1 MRNRFHVGGSMDATE
16 IEVQLKQVVECWE
29 RTQKQLAG
37 YFVGNWRV
45 VKMIYLGLLSG
56 GHILLEGAPGTAKT
70 SIAKAISK
78 FSGCQFQR
86 VQGAV
91 DVQPADIIGIRV
103 FEPSSGDFVLKK
115 GPLYTNFLLIDEINR
130 LTPKTQSAFLEA
142 MSEKQATIDGLTFP
156 VSDPFIVIAT
166 QNFHE
171 NEGTFPLIHSQKD
184 RFMFSLVLERLDE
197 DGELEVLRRVNT
209 GELEWQEFFDNLNA
223 HMDVETLRLM
233 IRFVRSITIDELIL
247 AYIRDIVVATRTH
260 ADIRVGA
267 STRASIAFVKGIKA
281 LAAIDNRRYAIP
293 DDVKEIA
300 PAVLRHRIELRSE
313 ARIRGITEEQIIQEI
328 LQTVTVP

>member
-1 MRNRFHVGGSMDATE
+1 
-16 IEVQLKQVVECWE
+16 
-29 RTQKQLAG
+29 
-37 YFVGNWRV
+37 
-45 VKMIYLGLLSG
+45 
-56 GHILLEGAPGTAKT
+56 
-70 SIAKAISK
+70 
-78 FSGCQFQR
+78 
-86 VQGAV
+86 
-91 DVQPADIIGIRV
+91 
-103 FEPSSGDFVLKK
+103 
-115 GPLYTNFLLIDEINR
+115 
-130 LTPKTQSAFLEA
+130 
-142 MSEKQATIDGLTFP
+142 MSEKQATIDGFTLP

-171 NEGTFPLIHSQKD
+171 SEGTFPLIHSQKD

-223 HMDVETLRLM
+223 YTDIETLQLM
-233 IRFVRSITIDELIL
+233 VQFVRSITVDELIL

-260 ADIRVGA
+260 ADVRVGA

-313 ARIRGITEEQIIQEI
+313 ARVRGGTEEQIIQEI
-328 LQTVTVP
+328 LQTVPVP

>member
-1 MRNRFHVGGSMDATE
+1 MDARE
-16 IEVQLKQVVECWE
+16 IEEQLKQVVECWE
-29 RTQKQLAG
+29 QTQEQLAE

-45 VKMIYLGLLSG
+45 VKMIYLCLLSE

-78 FSGCQFQR
+78 FSGCHFQR

-103 FEPSSGDFVLKK
+103 FEPSCGDFVLKR

-142 MSEKQATIDGLTFP
+142 MSEKQATIDGFTVP

-166 QNFHE
+166 QNIHE
-171 NEGTFPLIHSQKD
+171 SEGTFPLIHSQKD

-197 DGELEVLRRVNT
+197 DGELEVIRRVNT

-223 HMDVETLRLM
+223 HTDVETLRLM
-233 IRFVRSITIDELIL
+233 VRFVRSITVDELIL
-247 AYIRDIVVATRTH
+247 AYIRDIVMATRTH
-260 ADIRVGA
+260 ADVRVGA

-300 PAVLRHRIELRSE
+300 PAVLRHRLELRSE
-313 ARIRGITEEQIIQEI
+313 ARIRGRTEEQIIQEI

>member
-1 MRNRFHVGGSMDATE
+1 MDARE
-16 IEVQLKQVVECWE
+16 IEEQLKQVVECWE
-29 RTQKQLAG
+29 QTQEQLAE

-45 VKMIYLGLLSG
+45 VKMIYLCLLSE

-78 FSGCQFQR
+78 FSGCHFQR

-103 FEPSSGDFVLKK
+103 FEPSCGDFVLKR

-142 MSEKQATIDGLTFP
+142 MSEKQATIDGFTVP

-166 QNFHE
+166 QNIHE
-171 NEGTFPLIHSQKD
+171 SEGTFPLIHSQKD

-223 HMDVETLRLM
+223 HTDVETLRLM
-233 IRFVRSITIDELIL
+233 VRFVRSITVDELIL
-247 AYIRDIVVATRTH
+247 AYIRDIVMATRTH
-260 ADIRVGA
+260 ADVRVGA

-300 PAVLRHRIELRSE
+300 PAVLRHRLELRSE
-313 ARIRGITEEQIIQEI
+313 ARIRGRTEEQIIQEI

>member
-1 MRNRFHVGGSMDATE
+1 MDAKE
-16 IEVQLKQVVECWE
+16 IEEQLKQVVECWE
-29 RTQKQLAG
+29 QTRAQLAE

-45 VKMIYLGLLSG
+45 VRMIYLGLLSG

-78 FSGCQFQR
+78 FSGCHFQR

-103 FEPSSGDFVLKK
+103 FEPSGGDFVLKK
-115 GPLYTNFLLIDEINR
+115 GPLYTNFLLVDEINR

-142 MSEKQATIDGLTFP
+142 MSEKQATIDGFTLP

-171 NEGTFPLIHSQKD
+171 SEGTFPLIHSQKD

-223 HMDVETLRLM
+223 YTDIETLQLM
-233 IRFVRSITIDELIL
+233 VRFVRSITVDELIL

-260 ADIRVGA
+260 ADVRVGA

-313 ARIRGITEEQIIQEI
+313 ARVRGRTEEQIIQEI

>member
-1 MRNRFHVGGSMDATE
+1 MDAKE
-16 IEVQLKQVVECWE
+16 IEEQLKQVVECWE
-29 RTQKQLAG
+29 QTRAQLAE

-78 FSGCQFQR
+78 FSGCHFQR

-115 GPLYTNFLLIDEINR
+115 GPLYTNFLLVDEINR

-142 MSEKQATIDGLTFP
+142 MSEKQATIDGFTLP

-171 NEGTFPLIHSQKD
+171 SEGTFPLIHSQKD

-223 HMDVETLRLM
+223 YTDIETLQLM
-233 IRFVRSITIDELIL
+233 VQFVRSITVDELIL

-260 ADIRVGA
+260 ADVRVGA

-313 ARIRGITEEQIIQEI
+313 ARVRGGTEEQIIQEI
-328 LQTVTVP
+328 LQTVPVP